1 MAIDLEVKHRL
12 RELEA
17 RIKALE
23 DRPIYT
29 PVISKEILDELARL
43 EAGWKEKAA
52 QDELLRSIADR
63 GTVELENAIAKT
75 PDEAK
80 ANNVRIGDTYRAKKM
95 CPKCGVKP
103 AYFFHVRACKG

>member
-17 RIKALE
+17 RIQALE
-23 DRPIYT
+23 DRVPSAD
-29 PVISKEILDELARL
+29 PVVSHEVVRQMVDSMLLASSPSMTLASKPAE
-43 EAGWKEKAA
+43 
-52 QDELLRSIADR
+52 
-63 GTVELENAIAKT
+63 T
-75 PDEAK
+75 
-80 ANNVRIGDTYRAKKM
+80 KKM